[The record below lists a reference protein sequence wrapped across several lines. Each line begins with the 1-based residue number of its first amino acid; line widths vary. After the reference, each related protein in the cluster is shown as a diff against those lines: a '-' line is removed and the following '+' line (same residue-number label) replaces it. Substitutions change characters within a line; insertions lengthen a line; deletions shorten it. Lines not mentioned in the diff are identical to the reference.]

1 MISGRI
7 AGVSRP
13 AAAERSATTKFGAL
27 YHRDYRNYFLLA
39 LVGMTAESIEHVASY
54 WVIFEAFHS
63 PTLGGFAVISHW
75 VPFLLFSV
83 YTGALADRFD
93 CRRLIQVS
101 QGLLMLVSLAWGV
114 LFLTGTLRGWHAA
127 ALLMMHGLAG
137 VLASPSIQLIVHDI
151 VGPEHLASAIRLN
164 AISRY
169 ISMLIGPAL
178 GGGLM
183 LLLGP
188 GMALLLNVLL
198 YLPLTLY
205 LFRMP
210 YTGHGSLGTEARRPP
225 RLGLAEAGR
234 LLGEVRAEPRILRMI
249 VLAGAAS
256 FFVGTAFQ
264 AQMPE
269 YAHQHGSEEADV
281 WYTVLFSANAAGA
294 VIGAVVLESVA
305 FLRGGVRAAIVCAA
319 IWGFVMAIFPF
330 AQGYSAA
337 VTLLVLAGVF
347 NIAYTSM
354 AQAVV
359 QILAPPNLRG
369 RVVGLFNT
377 SMMGL
382 RAGSGVTVGVVGAL
396 IGVELSLTL
405 SAVVVVAIAL
415 ALLAADLR
423 RPSGQG

>member
-1 MISGRI
+1 
-7 AGVSRP
+7 VSRA
-13 AAAERSATTKFGAL
+13 AAAELSATTKFGAL

-54 WVIFEAFHS
+54 WVIFESFHS

-75 VPFLLFSV
+75 VPFLVFSV

-93 CRRLIQVS
+93 CRRLIQIA

-114 LFLTGTLRGWHAA
+114 LFLTGTLQGWHAA
-127 ALLMMHGLAG
+127 ALLMAHGMAG
-137 VLASPSIQLIVHDI
+137 VLASPPIQLIVHDI
-151 VGPEHLASAIRLN
+151 VGPGQLASAIRLN

-169 ISMLIGPAL
+169 ISMLIGPAV

-183 LLLGP
+183 LALGP
-188 GMALLLNVLL
+188 GAALLLNVLL
-198 YLPLTLY
+198 YVPLTLY
-205 LFRMP
+205 LFWMP
-210 YTGHGSLGTEARRPP
+210 YTGHGSLGAQARRTP
-225 RLGLAEAGR
+225 RLSLAEAGR
-234 LLGEVRAEPRILRMI
+234 LLVEVRAEPRILRMI

-269 YAHQHGSEEADV
+269 YAHHHGSEEADV

-305 FLRGGVRAAIVCAA
+305 VLRGGVRAAIVCAA
-319 IWGFVMAIFPF
+319 IWGAVMALFPF
-330 AQGYSAA
+330 AQGYAAA
-337 VTLLVLAGVF
+337 VALLVLAGVF

-369 RVVGLFNT
+369 RIVGLFNT

-382 RAGSGVTVGVVGAL
+382 RAGSGLTVGVLGAV

-405 SAVVVVAIAL
+405 SAVAVVVVAL
-415 ALLAADLR
+415 GLLAADAGR
-423 RPSGQG
+423 RQSGGS